1 MAQVGRIGVIAL
13 ASLVV
18 VDVVLVSFAIQ
29 HVRSGNADPRT
40 APTPLPS
47 ISAPSAEP
55 SRTASP
61 KPTGSASPSPTA
73 PASPAA
79 TGPVLI
85 DIGAGNAV
93 ARATVGKCGD
103 GGGSVGLSTDG
114 GKTFTD
120 AGLPDDAAVILR
132 IASSDTDNAWV
143 VAAGSD
149 CSEAT
154 TYRTS
159 NGGESW
165 DDSQGSAGSW
175 HKVGEPAAEVHAPEG
190 TVDVPCADNA
200 TVTGL
205 STLSQELAYALC
217 SDGQVLRSR
226 DAGGTWRERGKAVGA
241 LDLDFVDETSGLAAA
256 TGDSACAGVAIM
268 STSDGGETWEP
279 GACVETTSTS
289 PPDVSAAGERAYLAV
304 GDAVWYST
312 DTGETWKKR

>member
-47 ISAPSAEP
+47 ISAPVAEP

-61 KPTGSASPSPTA
+61 KPTGAASPSATA
-73 PASPAA
+73 PATPEAA
-79 TGPVLI
+79 GPVLI
-85 DIGAGNAV
+85 DIGSGDAV
-93 ARATVGKCGD
+93 ARAKVGECGD
-103 GGGSVGLSTDG
+103 GGGSVELSTDG
-114 GKTFTD
+114 GKTFSD

-165 DDSQGSAGSW
+165 DDSSGSAGSW
-175 HKVGEPAAEVHAPEG
+175 HKVGDPAPEVHAPEG
-190 TVDVPCADNA
+190 TVDVPCAENG

-217 SDGQVLRSR
+217 SDGQILRSR
-226 DAGGTWRERGKAVGA
+226 DAGASWRERGKAVGA
-241 LDLDFVDETSGLAAA
+241 VDLDFVDETTGLVAAK
-256 TGDSACAGVAIM
+256 GDSSCEGIAVMA
-268 STSDGGETWEP
+268 TSDGGENWEQSS
-279 GACVETTSTS
+279 CVETTATS
-289 PPDVSAAGERAYLAV
+289 PPDISAAGERAYLAV
-304 GDAVWYST
+304 GDTVWYST
-312 DTGETWKKR
+312 DAGETWDKR